1 MPVRIEA
8 YLALERSLADRLARS
23 WLQMAKTLVPSIIAA
38 LRDQDYVEA
47 EKLIA
52 EIDLEDVFEENREY
66 VRYIT
71 ISAMLFGASRLTPE
85 VKRTALARL
94 GANEVVEAAVE
105 NLRASVVGFV
115 EDSIRDLL
123 MDLVAEFALADETA
137 PLADSETQVA
147 KAFNPDQARDEG
159 GKWTSGGASS
169 KPVSEA
175 ASGKYFAAVESIP
188 RTEDITAAEEAWQGG
203 VADFGDPNAAFA
215 ILQMDG
221 YDDYR
226 SQLEKAARS
235 AFGDQFPAYRLMTD
249 AQAEEWKTTGDV
261 GPVAVTLDPDL
272 AEKFKNFAGFQ
283 GDPSRA
289 KERKVFEVQVRPE
302 GILMAGKPE
311 ELELVV
317 HSSWTS
323 SNEILPYK
331 KIAKAFNPDEA
342 RDASGKWTAD
352 GSVIPSHSI
361 SVGPK
366 YRGKTIANLSADVES
381 AIAASGDDN
390 NWDSFFGSDSGIRTA
405 EAARRRV
412 EVVRQESASAGSKDK
427 PPAKKADETT
437 PVSDSETQ
445 VVEKDFNPGQ
455 ARDESG
461 KWTVGGGS
469 GGKGGGKGGGKEAP
483 RPRETEGERKER
495 LARAEKMGFDTKHVW
510 HHGTFTE
517 FDEFDQKFANSEAYL
532 GNGFYFSSDEQDVE
546 MNYEN
551 PNSPDWTNKI
561 EAKIEEKQNE
571 WDEAHPEEGTT
582 QERIDAHNQINE
594 DIRAQFDKEKA
605 INLKTYL
612 KMEKP
617 LDLTSTKERFEFN
630 FDEEKETESGLG
642 VDAIKA
648 LDEVADK
655 IVIGGTADKNYQA
668 AKTQLLE
675 EMLGNDLTAAQLF
688 QKMRGNEYFA
698 YLEREDGK
706 TLHAGQMFKEM
717 AQQMGYD
724 GLIMD
729 ASGAFPHIIP
739 QKGVKHA
746 IVFKPN
752 QIRSVAAEFDP
763 KAAGSGKLLKLE
775 KAERF
780 VNPFVSFRERAESQA
795 ANTLQ
800 LVATLHA
807 SRLSAYGFTAEADV
821 LNVSE
826 YEISA
831 QLDNRVCPI
840 CEYMDGKVFRVA
852 DARASLNEIL
862 REKNPEA
869 LETLQPWPDQ
879 SKDGVE
885 YFQSLS
891 DEELVDKNWHIPPFH
906 PGCRCLLVH
915 VDTVP
920 SVTSTPSYLAA
931 MGGGVG
937 VDAIDVAIAA
947 EEVVQ
952 QGAVLVAAEQT
963 AVAYVLGQLDSAGRE
978 YGMAFNPK
986 TGEALKQWVGGSN
999 QIRLNPKVDGPL
1011 LLGARFVHNHPSSYS
1026 LSIADF
1032 RVTGHYE
1039 MDSIVAMG
1047 TDSSKFVGRVKA
1059 IPSELKTRY
1068 GYFMNNIQLQSDA
1081 INSEFLGPLVRS
1093 GRVTTQEAMRFFS
1106 HHSNDV
1112 LREATVVAYGME
1124 IKGPLVSDAL
1134 DKVAKLVDVTAMRTE
1149 LRVAFDSVVLDL
1161 TLAQKQAF
1169 LWI

>member
-412 EVVRQESASAGSKDK
+412 EAVRQESASAGSKDK
-427 PPAKKADETT
+427 PPPYGAPLSAERSQYLLWQDRNTLADGEKKL
-437 PVSDSETQ
+437 S
-445 VVEKDFNPGQ
+445 KLIG
-455 ARDESG
+455 RDEE
-461 KWTVGGGS
+461 KINWDKEWGS
-469 GGKGGGKGGGKEAP
+469 DTRVRSVAE
-483 RPRETEGERKER
+483 
-495 LARAEKMGFDTKHVW
+495 ARAELEDLRKRI
-510 HHGTFTE
+510 
-517 FDEFDQKFANSEAYL
+517 
-532 GNGFYFSSDEQDVE
+532 SDRQ
-546 MNYEN
+546 
-551 PNSPDWTNKI
+551 S
-561 EAKIEEKQNE
+561 
-571 WDEAHPEEGTT
+571 
-582 QERIDAHNQINE
+582 
-594 DIRAQFDKEKA
+594 AQ
-605 INLKTYL
+605 
-612 KMEKP
+612 
-617 LDLTSTKERFEFN
+617 
-630 FDEEKETESGLG
+630 
-642 VDAIKA
+642 
-648 LDEVADK
+648 
-655 IVIGGTADKNYQA
+655 
-668 AKTQLLE
+668 
-675 EMLGNDLTAAQLF
+675 
-688 QKMRGNEYFA
+688 
-698 YLEREDGK
+698 
-706 TLHAGQMFKEM
+706 
-717 AQQMGYD
+717 
-724 GLIMD
+724 
-729 ASGAFPHIIP
+729 
-739 QKGVKHA
+739 
-746 IVFKPN
+746 
-752 QIRSVAAEFDP
+752 
-763 KAAGSGKLLKLE
+763 

-1059 IPSELKTRY
+1059 IPPELKTRY
-1068 GYFMNNIQLQSDA
+1068 GYFINNLELQSDA